1 MLKLLFTNPGQRLV
15 SEKLGL
21 HVDYTASFLV
31 EYVVSVVMGQNMVDV
46 DVDADTDD
54 CGYCTC

>member
-1 MLKLLFTNPGQRLV
+1 M
-15 SEKLGL
+15 
-21 HVDYTASFLV
+21 HVDYTVSFLV

-54 CGYCTC
+54 CGYCTCWCCFDNNYM